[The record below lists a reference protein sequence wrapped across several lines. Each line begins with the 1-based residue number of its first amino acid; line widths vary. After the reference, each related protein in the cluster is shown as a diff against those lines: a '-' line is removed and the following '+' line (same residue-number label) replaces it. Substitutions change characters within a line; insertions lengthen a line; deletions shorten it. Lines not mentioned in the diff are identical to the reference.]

1 MKSIQFLFYAVVAGV
16 VALTSCAEETTEDY
30 DKFESQSL
38 EAYITQNKP
47 ELLANFQPVGK
58 SGYYVEVIE
67 EGNKDASPIG
77 AGDMWLSYNFSG
89 RSLDG
94 SIVLTR
100 NADEA
105 KLLNTFTRYTHYVP
119 FYRYCGTDGADI
131 QEGVY
136 LAMRN
141 ELSLDNGAR
150 KIKLREG
157 SKVVLYLPSLLVGS
171 NGLEGSGG
179 YEGETSLA
187 SGRPLRVELEICDT
201 VKNPLELEGSQVD
214 YFCEENGGREEP
226 KKNDSENSSTK
237 KEQLAPTDPKHPYNL
252 ANRWVIAKDSIAQL
266 YVNLRYDP
274 AKDRL
279 KFPASD
285 KYKMRPYTVTPY
297 NDAGLEEK
305 IAQALVKRFHSDDAY
320 SGVAALDAD
329 SVGLNKTAKIWYIG
343 RFLDG
348 FIFDTNINEVKELIY
363 GSGYTAGE
371 AIEYMP
377 SSGGLISAFYY
388 TVPNLKFGQWATFI
402 TTSTNGYG
410 SAGQNGISSTSSSG
424 GVSADYYD
432 YLNYLSYYNSYY
444 NNYYSGY
451 YGGYY
456 GGYGGYYGG
465 YYDDYYG
472 GYYDSAITTTTTTT
486 VTTEIPS
493 YCPLIFQI
501 YIEPDNSTDENY

>member
-16 VALTSCAEETTEDY
+16 VALSSCAEEATESY
-30 DKFESQSL
+30 DKFESQAL

-47 ELLANFQPVGK
+47 ELLANFQPVGD
-58 SGYYVEVIE
+58 SGYYVEVKD
-67 EGNKDASPIG
+67 EGNQDASPIG
-77 AGDMWLSYNFSG
+77 DGDMWLSYNFTG

-100 NADEA
+100 NANVA
-105 KLLNTFTRYTHYVP
+105 KSLNTFTRYTHYVP
-119 FYRYCGTDGADI
+119 YYRYCGADGADI

-157 SKVVLYLPSLLVGS
+157 SKVVLYLPSLLIGS

-187 SGRPLRVELEICDT
+187 ASRPIRVELEICDT
-201 VKNPLELEGSQVD
+201 VKNPLELEGSQID

-226 KKNDSENSSTK
+226 KKTDSESPSTK
-237 KEQLAPTDPKHPYNL
+237 SEQLLPTDPKHPYNL
-252 ANRWVIAKDSIAQL
+252 TNRWVLANDSIAQL
-266 YVNLRYDP
+266 YINLRYDP

-285 KYKMRPYTVTPY
+285 KHKMRPYAVSPY

-305 IAQALVKRFHSDDAY
+305 IAQALVKRFHSDKAY
-320 SGVAALDAD
+320 SGAAALEAD
-329 SVGLNKTAKIWYIG
+329 SVGLDKTVRIWYIG

-363 GSGYTAGE
+363 GKGYTAGE
-371 AIEYMP
+371 ALEYVP
-377 SSGGLISAFYY
+377 RNGGLITAFYY
-388 TVPNLKFGQWATFI
+388 TVQNLKVGQWATFV

-410 SAGQNGISSTSSSG
+410 SSGQNGSSTTSSSG
-424 GVSADYYD
+424 DLSAEYYD
-432 YLNYLSYYNSYY
+432 YLNYMSYYNSYY

-451 YGGYY
+451 YSDYY

-465 YYDDYYG
+465 YYDDYYSS
-472 GYYDSAITTTTTTT
+472 YYDSATTTTTTTTT

-501 YIEPDNSTDENY
+501 YIDPNDTEEYY

>member
-1 MKSIQFLFYAVVAGV
+1 MRSIQFLFYAVVAGV
-16 VALTSCAEETTEDY
+16 VLLTACAEETMEDY

-58 SGYYVEVIE
+58 SGYYVEVLE
-67 EGNKDASPIG
+67 EGDEDASPVG
-77 AGDMWLSYNFSG
+77 GGDMWVSYDFSG

-94 SIVLTR
+94 TIVLTR

-105 KLLNTFTRYTHYVP
+105 RLLNTFTRYTHYVP
-119 FYRYCGTDGADI
+119 FYRYCSAAGADI
-131 QEGVY
+131 EEGVY

-150 KIKLREG
+150 KVRLREG
-157 SKVVLYLPSLLVGS
+157 SKVVLYLPSLLIGTDGV
-171 NGLEGSGG
+171 EGSGG

-187 SGRPLRVELEICDT
+187 AGRPMRVVLEIRDT
-201 VKNPLELEGSQVD
+201 VKNPLELEGSQID
-214 YFCEENGGREEP
+214 FFCEENGGREEP
-226 KKNDSENSSTK
+226 KKNESESTQTAS
-237 KEQLAPTDPKHPYNL
+237 EQLAPTDPKHPYNL
-252 ANRWVIAKDSIAQL
+252 ANRWVIANDSIAQL

-279 KFPASD
+279 KFPVSD

-305 IAQALVKRFHSDDAY
+305 IAEALVKRFHSDEAY

-329 SVGLNKTAKIWYIG
+329 SVGLNNTANIWYIG

-363 GSGYTAGE
+363 GSNYTAGE
-371 AIEYMP
+371 VLEYMP
-377 SSGGLISAFYY
+377 SSGGLINAFYY
-388 TVPNLKFGQWATFI
+388 TVQNLKFGQWATLI

-410 SAGQNGISSTSSSG
+410 SSGQNGASTTSSSG
-424 GVSADYYD
+424 VSTDYYD
-432 YLNYLSYYNSYY
+432 YLNYLNYYNSYY

-465 YYDDYYG
+465 YYDDYYS
-472 GYYDSAITTTTTTT
+472 GYYDSATTTTTTTT

-501 YIEPDNSTDENY
+501 YIEPNNSTED